1 MIMKGKFKMIKVTT
15 SQEKIT
21 PAKKNIKLDGIFV
34 KDLKFVD
41 ETGDITQQVIDEL
54 PDDISQ
60 VGFKITVELPPE
72 NEMDE

>member
-1 MIMKGKFKMIKVTT
+1 MIKVTT
-15 SQEKIT
+15 SQEKLT

-54 PDDISQ
+54 PKGTSQ
-60 VGFKITVELPPE
+60 VGFKITVEPPSE
-72 NEMDE
+72 DESDE

>member
-1 MIMKGKFKMIKVTT
+1 MIKVTT
-15 SQEKIT
+15 SQEKLT

-54 PDDISQ
+54 PEGTLQ
-60 VGFKITVELPPE
+60 VGFKITVELPSE
-72 NEMDE
+72 DNKEDE

>member
-1 MIMKGKFKMIKVTT
+1 MIKITT
-15 SQEKIT
+15 SQEKLT

-54 PDDISQ
+54 PDGTSQ
-60 VGFKITVELPPE
+60 VGLKSLLNCLRKMKIMNKGGV
-72 NEMDE
+72 

>member
-1 MIMKGKFKMIKVTT
+1 MIKVTT
-15 SQEKIT
+15 SQEKLT

-41 ETGDITQQVIDEL
+41 ETGDITQQVLDEL
-54 PDDISQ
+54 PAGTSQ

-72 NEMDE
+72 DEVDEQKVGDYYY

>member
-1 MIMKGKFKMIKVTT
+1 MIKVTT
-15 SQEKIT
+15 SQEKLT

-54 PDDISQ
+54 PEGTSQ
-60 VGFKITVELPPE
+60 VGFKITVELPSE
-72 NEMDE
+72 DESDESDE